1 LASARHFCP
10 FVNGSKLLEVDDFY
24 IPGCFNIFTVFQTI
38 ARNIKLDFAIKLKL
52 LLFSRL
58 PGLVAELNR
67 LKIEIAINIQI
78 D

>member
-1 LASARHFCP
+1 
-10 FVNGSKLLEVDDFY
+10 VNGSKLLNIDDCY
-24 IPGCFNIFTVFQTI
+24 ILGYFNIFTVFQTI

-52 LLFSRL
+52 LLLSRL

-67 LKIEIAINIQI
+67 LKIEIAINLQI